1 MTVLRVPMVQRSA
14 VILCI
19 AATLSGCST
28 YGPEELERLKKEDPS
43 FAQVIASRDQIH
55 GEIRAIKNDLLS
67 RKRTT
72 DAQVDKIRNDYDLY
86 AKAQNEKIEKYRAAI
101 DASRNLLQRE
111 IETGSKQLEAKVTE
125 LAGYQKTLAE
135 VRKMLR
141 DSRELNLSGKS
152 RQKWEERAMM
162 LSEKMRPLAE
172 EIQDL
177 RSEIRLKKRK
187 IYFIR

>member
-1 MTVLRVPMVQRSA
+1 MTALRRQACGRCAAVLCVLLLLA
-14 VILCI
+14 
-19 AATLSGCST
+19 GCAS

-43 FAQVIASRDQIH
+43 FAQVIASKDHIHEQIR
-55 GEIRAIKNDLLS
+55 IIKNDLLS
-67 RKRTT
+67 RKNAADIQIDR
-72 DAQVDKIRNDYDLY
+72 IRGEYDLY
-86 AKAQNEKIEKYRAAI
+86 AKSQNEKIEKYRAAI

-111 IETGSKQLEAKVTE
+111 VETGAKQLEAKVTE

-141 DSRELNLSGKS
+141 DSRGLNLTGKS
-152 RQKWEERAMM
+152 RQKWEERALM

-172 EIQDL
+172 EIEDL

>member
-1 MTVLRVPMVQRSA
+1 MNLPGRARHWGF
-14 VILCI
+14 I
-19 AATLSGCST
+19 AAALWLCAGCAS

-43 FAQVIASRDQIH
+43 FAQLITSRDQIH
-55 GEIRAIKNDLLS
+55 GEIRAIKQDLLV
-67 RKRTT
+67 RKKAA
-72 DAQVDKIRNDYDLY
+72 DVQVDKIRGDYDLY
-86 AKAQNEKIEKYRAAI
+86 AKAQNEKIEKYRSTI
-101 DASRNLLQRE
+101 EASRNLMSRE
-111 IETGSKQLEAKVTE
+111 IETASKQLEAKITE

-187 IYFIR
+187 IYFVR

>member
-1 MTVLRVPMVQRSA
+1 MAVLRQQALQACAILLSA
-14 VILCI
+14 
-19 AATLSGCST
+19 AALLSGCAT

-67 RKRTT
+67 RKRTA

-111 IETGSKQLEAKVTE
+111 IETGTKQLEAKVTE

>member
-1 MTVLRVPMVQRSA
+1 MTSLRQLALRSGA
-14 VILCI
+14 TLLIT
-19 AATLSGCST
+19 AALLSGCAS

-43 FAQVIASRDQIH
+43 FAQVIVSRDQIH

-67 RKRTT
+67 RKRTA

-86 AKAQNEKIEKYRAAI
+86 AKSQNEKIEKYRAAI

-111 IETGSKQLEAKVTE
+111 IETGTKQLEAKITE

-177 RSEIRLKKRK
+177 RAEIRLKKRK